1 MRTLIDI
8 PEEVVDAL
16 SEIGARRKTS
26 RASVVRDAL
35 GEYVARHRAGKPDA
49 AFGLWGKSAGD
60 GLAWQRK
67 IRSEW

>member
-8 PEEVVDAL
+8 PEPIAEAL
-16 SEIGARRKTS
+16 TEIGARRKRS
-26 RASVVRDAL
+26 RASVVREAL
-35 GEYVARHRAGKPDA
+35 GEYVSRHRAGSLDA

>member
-8 PEEVVDAL
+8 PDQIAEAL
-16 SEIGARRKTS
+16 TEIGARRKTS
-26 RASVVRDAL
+26 RASVVREAL
-35 GEYVARHRAGKPDA
+35 GEYVSRHGAGDPEA
-49 AFGLWGKSAGD
+49 AFGLWGKRVGD